1 MGAAAAAAA
10 AAAGLLLGRR
20 GTGFGFLL
28 LLPTSLEIRGIP
40 ARALELESRRGD
52 QLLEFGLATVGAAG
66 QRRVA
71 HFLNDFKPV
80 ATGPAFVFV
89 NRHTEPPE
97 KQCAPKI
104 MGAVDTA
111 DKMHY
116 IRVTAVTHYF

>member
-1 MGAAAAAAA
+1 RPHFLVGAAAGAAATA
-10 AAAGLLLGRR
+10 TGLLLGWR

-28 LLPTSLEIRGIP
+28 LLAASLEIRGIP
-40 ARALELESRRGD
+40 ARALELESGRGD
-52 QLLEFGLATVGAAG
+52 QFLEFGLATAG
-66 QRRVA
+66 TAGKRRVA
-71 HFLNDFKPV
+71 HFLNDFEPV

-111 DKMHY
+111 D
-116 IRVTAVTHYF
+116 